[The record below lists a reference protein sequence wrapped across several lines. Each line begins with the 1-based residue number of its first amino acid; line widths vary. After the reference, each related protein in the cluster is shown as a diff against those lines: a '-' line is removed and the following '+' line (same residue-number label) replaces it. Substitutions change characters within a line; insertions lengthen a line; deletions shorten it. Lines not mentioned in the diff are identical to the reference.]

1 MVWISII
8 IAVFIIGYLCI
19 VFEHPLKINKAASAL
34 LIGAM
39 TWGFLAISDLNP
51 LDYLVGDGAWQDYLR
66 ELSLTEP
73 TSKLKE
79 ASLLHHLADIAS
91 ILFFL
96 MGAMA
101 IVELIDLH
109 DGFHIITSKIKTTDK
124 RVLLWLVCGIT
135 FFLSA
140 ILDNLTTS
148 IVMASL
154 LRKLIEGK
162 YARMIYAG
170 MVIIAANA
178 GGAFSPIGDITTTML
193 WIGGQITSMNI
204 ITGLFIPSVV
214 AILVPLLLIT
224 FRLRG
229 NFSKPIEKT
238 EFITTKTERTAVL
251 VAGVSALIF
260 VPIFKTVTHLPPFMG
275 MFFGLGVMWIITEIL
290 HKSKDIEEKSKY
302 SAIKALSKIDTS
314 SVLFFFGILAGIACL
329 ETIGQLH
336 NLAELLNTHIGNE
349 DLIAITIGLL
359 SAIVDNVPLVA
370 ASMGM
375 YDIAATGTMATDGKF
390 WELIAFCAGTGG
402 STLIIGSAAGVAVM
416 GIEKID
422 FIWYLKKIG
431 GLALAGYLS
440 GVAVFL
446 AGYYWF

>member
-1 MVWISII
+1 MIWIAVI
-8 IAVFIIGYLCI
+8 IAIFIIGYVCI
-19 VFEHPLKINKAASAL
+19 VFEHPLKINKAAIAL
-34 LIGAM
+34 LIGAG
-39 TWGFLAISDLNP
+39 TWGILAISDLNP
-51 LDYLVGDGAWQDYLR
+51 LDYLNGDGAWQDYIR

-73 TSKLKE
+73 SSKLKE

-96 MGAMA
+96 MGAMT

-109 DGFHIITSKIKTTDK
+109 DGFHVITSKIKTTDK

-178 GGAFSPIGDITTTML
+178 GGAFSPIGDVTTTML

-229 NFSKPIEKT
+229 NFSKPAEQT
-238 EFITTKTERTAVL
+238 EFITTKTERMAVL
-251 VAGVSALIF
+251 IAGVSALIF

-275 MFFGLGVMWIITEIL
+275 MFFGLGVLWIITEVL
-290 HKSKDIEEKSKY
+290 HKSKDIEEKSRY

-336 NLAELLNTHIGNE
+336 LLAGLLDTYIGNE

-431 GLALAGYLS
+431 GLALAGYLA

>member
-229 NFSKPIEKT
+229 NFSKPLEKT